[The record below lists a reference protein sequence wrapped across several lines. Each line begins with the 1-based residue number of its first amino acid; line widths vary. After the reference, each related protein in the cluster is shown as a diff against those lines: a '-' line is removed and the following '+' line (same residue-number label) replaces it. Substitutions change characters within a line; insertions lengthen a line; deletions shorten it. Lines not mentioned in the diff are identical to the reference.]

1 MAGDFGFEVSR
12 IAYGDQ
18 FAVLKE
24 MALTGATSQDYA
36 HVFFDVGH
44 SILKEREGDRTVVNT
59 DLEGELNFPGAHGS
73 KENIQARK
81 RWLRSQPHLYDRE
94 TDTYKHPQMSEVAKP
109 GLMDRFSRYLADRK
123 GKKAAKKETERQ
135 AKLKQEMYGQ
145 AIEALQH
152 LGSNKDI
159 SHNHLQEV
167 INMMQWMHL
176 GEGGGLDQEQAES
189 GQQTLEQAPPPVE
202 EQVGDGD
209 YDGLNSRE
217 RREMHQS
224 AADLHMATNPPK
236 ASSEISD
243 SDEEGLGAA
252 AEEIQQAAAEGGEDI
267 TEEEALEIAWHALH
281 ETKYSTGDELDFL
294 HHHWPYSTA
303 GMPEGV
309 EGFPTQGEGSQR
321 TNFWSK
327 NNFPLLGLN
336 PEGKRVIYNPVA
348 EMFRGDEDASHHW
361 MDALRA
367 AGVSATG
374 HGQKGK
380 GAARAP
386 HGARLLMTRML
397 ENQANTG
404 KDLLASGENGEVD
417 WDHFASELEAAKQ
430 FWASDPYGIGERF
443 SLDTLTGSRGPDK
456 TDRQTPQ
463 LGHFSRGQGGELRDW
478 VGKILPHWMGQ
489 QWMTG
494 EGGPLEMAGLTPEN
508 HGQFTESMGKR
519 HVLEEDKRKASRT
532 PTGTGNYATAGTEGG
547 NVVID
552 QNKVNEA
559 AGGPDTGTMTEGP
572 SPCEIQMP
580 GCQGN
585 ATGLD
590 ASGVLHTC
598 ESCKIALGGDSTIA
612 AGEPHLELDPF
623 NLAWG
628 RLLKGRD

>member
-1 MAGDFGFEVSR
+1 VAGDFGFEVSR

-59 DLEGELNFPGAHGS
+59 DLEGALNFPGAHGS

-94 TDTYKHPQMSEVAKP
+94 TDTYKHPQMTEVAKP
-109 GLMDRFSRYLADRK
+109 GMMDRFSRYLADRK

-176 GEGGGLDQEQAES
+176 GEGGGIEEEDR
-189 GQQTLEQAPPPVE
+189 GVQQTIEQAPSTTRTEPPVE
-202 EQVGDGD
+202 VPPPASGGNTEEQ
-209 YDGLNSRE
+209 
-217 RREMHQS
+217 
-224 AADLHMATNPPK
+224 P
-236 ASSEISD
+236 EISD
-243 SDEEGLGAA
+243 ADEKGLETA
-252 AEEIQQAAAEGGEDI
+252 AEEIQQAAAAGGEDI

-281 ETKYSTGDELDFL
+281 ETKYSTGGELDFL
-294 HHHWPYSTA
+294 HHHWPYSTS
-303 GMPEGV
+303 GMPEDV
-309 EGFPTQGEGSQR
+309 EGFPTQGAGSQR

-404 KDLLASGENGEVD
+404 KPLLASGENGEVD

-443 SLDTLTGSRGPDK
+443 DLDTLTGSRGPDK
-456 TDRQTPQ
+456 QDRQTPQ
-463 LGHFSRGQGGELRDW
+463 LGHFSPGQGANVADW

-494 EGGPLEMAGLTPEN
+494 EDGPLEMAGLTPEN

-519 HVLEEDKRKASRT
+519 HVLEQDKRNASRT
-532 PTGTGNYATAGTEGG
+532 PTGTGNYATAGTEAG
-547 NVVID
+547 NVVVD
-552 QNKVNEA
+552 STKVDEA
-559 AGGPDTGTMTEGP
+559 AGGPDAGTMTEGP
-572 SPCEIQMP
+572 RPCEIQMP

-585 ATGLD
+585 ATGVD
-590 ASGVLHTC
+590 ASGSLNTC
-598 ESCKIALGGDSTIA
+598 ESCKNALAGDSTIA
-612 AGEPHLELDPF
+612 VGEPHLELDPF